1 MKLLLLRQREEANP
15 LQRHEVKGGKDEV
28 LIRTHPFFLKR
39 DFSKRLLND
48 EFQKF
53 WEKKKNVKIPLS
65 AIWLVQRDFY
75 VYYIKSEILL
85 LVLHSLHDNLEV
97 ITTLQ
102 DDILQEV

>member
-1 MKLLLLRQREEANP
+1 MLLYNI
-15 LQRHEVKGGKDEV
+15 K
-28 LIRTHPFFLKR
+28 THPFFLKR

-53 WEKKKNVKIPLS
+53 LGKEKNVKIPLS
-65 AIWLVQRDFY
+65 AIWLVQRDFF

-85 LVLHSLHDNLEV
+85 LVLHCLHDDLEM

-102 DDILQEV
+102 DDILQEI

>member
-1 MKLLLLRQREEANP
+1 MSFKNF
-15 LQRHEVKGGKDEV
+15 GK
-28 LIRTHPFFLKR
+28 R
-39 DFSKRLLND
+39 
-48 EFQKF
+48 
-53 WEKKKNVKIPLS
+53 KNVKIPLS

>member
-1 MKLLLLRQREEANP
+1 MLLYNI
-15 LQRHEVKGGKDEV
+15 K
-28 LIRTHPFFLKR
+28 THPFFLKR

-53 WEKKKNVKIPLS
+53 WERKNVKIPLS
-65 AIWLVQRDFY
+65 AIWLVQRDFSF
-75 VYYIKSEILL
+75 YYIKSEILL
-85 LVLHSLHDNLEV
+85 LVLHCLHDDLEV

>member
-1 MKLLLLRQREEANP
+1 MLLYNI
-15 LQRHEVKGGKDEV
+15 K
-28 LIRTHPFFLKR
+28 THPFFLKR

-65 AIWLVQRDFY
+65 AIWLVQRDFF
-75 VYYIKSEILL
+75 VYYSSLL
-85 LVLHSLHDNLEV
+85 YQVRDLFLVLHCLHDNFEM

>member
-1 MKLLLLRQREEANP
+1 MLLYNI
-15 LQRHEVKGGKDEV
+15 K
-28 LIRTHPFFLKR
+28 THPFFLKR

-75 VYYIKSEILL
+75 VLL
-85 LVLHSLHDNLEV
+85 YQVRDFTSRSSLPS
-97 ITTLQ
+97 
-102 DDILQEV
+102 

>member
-1 MKLLLLRQREEANP
+1 MLLYNI
-15 LQRHEVKGGKDEV
+15 K
-28 LIRTHPFFLKR
+28 THPFFLKR

-53 WEKKKNVKIPLS
+53 WEKKKVKIPLS
-65 AIWLVQRDFY
+65 AIWLVQRDFSF
-75 VYYIKSEILL
+75 YYIKSEILL
-85 LVLHSLHDNLEV
+85 LVLHCLHDDLEM

>member
-1 MKLLLLRQREEANP
+1 MLLYN
-15 LQRHEVKGGKDEV
+15 
-28 LIRTHPFFLKR
+28 IRTHPFFLKR

-53 WEKKKNVKIPLS
+53 WEKKKRKNPVVSHL
-65 AIWLVQRDFY
+65 ACTTGFFRLLYQVRD
-75 VYYIKSEILL
+75 LL
-85 LVLHSLHDNLEV
+85 LVLHCLHDNLEV

>member
-1 MKLLLLRQREEANP
+1 MLLYN
-15 LQRHEVKGGKDEV
+15 
-28 LIRTHPFFLKR
+28 IRTHPFFLKR

-65 AIWLVQRDFY
+65 AIWLVQRDFFRLLY
-75 VYYIKSEILL
+75 QVRDLL
-85 LVLHSLHDNLEV
+85 LVLHCLHDNLEV